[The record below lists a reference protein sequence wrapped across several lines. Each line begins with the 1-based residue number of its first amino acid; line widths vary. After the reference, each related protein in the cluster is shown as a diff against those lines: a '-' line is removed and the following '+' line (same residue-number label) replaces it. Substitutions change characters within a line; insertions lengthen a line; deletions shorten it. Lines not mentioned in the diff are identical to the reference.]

1 MSLLLTPLGE
11 HAPHVSTASSFTRNF
26 WGFTNRKRKAFS
38 SSTSQSSTPEGA
50 NNGKRIRAFSLVE
63 VVIAMGIF
71 SFAIVA
77 TFSLIGQSFKSYSSA
92 INDTVSRQIMN
103 QLAANAQQA
112 RLSDLTTTPSYT
124 TNFDIEGNPVSSTDA
139 MSVYTANVKVTP
151 ATTPYAST
159 NLYSVD
165 IIVSPKNTND
175 AQRTS
180 LLICPQN

>member
-1 MSLLLTPLGE
+1 MDFFLIDLKISILEWYRSEFAAASKSKSHPM
-11 HAPHVSTASSFTRNF
+11 PDSPPDSDTAR
-26 WGFTNRKRKAFS
+26 RKHPQA
-38 SSTSQSSTPEGA
+38 
-50 NNGKRIRAFSLVE
+50 GKLAFSLVE

-124 TNFDIEGNPVSSTDA
+124 LNFDNEGNPVPSSDT
-139 MSVYTANVKVTP
+139 MSVYTANVSFTQ
-151 ATTPYAST
+151 ATTPFGST
-159 NLYSVD
+159 NLYAVN
-165 IIVSPKNTND
+165 IKVSPKNTND
-175 AQRTS
+175 AQQTT
-180 LLICPQN
+180 LIVCPQN

>member
-1 MSLLLTPLGE
+1 MDFFLIDLKFYILEEYHSKFAATSKSKSLPMPDSP
-11 HAPHVSTASSFTRNF
+11 PHSDTA
-26 WGFTNRKRKAFS
+26 GRKRPQA
-38 SSTSQSSTPEGA
+38 
-50 NNGKRIRAFSLVE
+50 GKLAFSLVE

-124 TNFDIEGNPVSSTDA
+124 LNFDNEGNPVSSSDA
-139 MSVYTANVKVTP
+139 MSVYTANVNVSNNDPYTSDSLYAVT
-151 ATTPYAST
+151 
-159 NLYSVD
+159 
-165 IIVSPKNTND
+165 IKVSPKNTND
-175 AQRTS
+175 AQQTT
-180 LLICPQN
+180 LIVCPQN

>member
-1 MSLLLTPLGE
+1 MDFFLIDLKISILECYRSKFAAASKSKSHPM
-11 HAPHVSTASSFTRNF
+11 PDSPPDSDTA
-26 WGFTNRKRKAFS
+26 GRKRPQSK
-38 SSTSQSSTPEGA
+38 SQ
-50 NNGKRIRAFSLVE
+50 AFSLVE

-124 TNFDIEGNPVSSTDA
+124 LNFDRQRRQSRSQQRHHVC
-139 MSVYTANVKVTP
+139 
-151 ATTPYAST
+151 
-159 NLYSVD
+159 LYSECV
-165 IIVSPKNTND
+165 IYTGNN
-175 AQRTS
+175 S
-180 LLICPQN
+180 LRQHESLRCKH

>member
-1 MSLLLTPLGE
+1 MDFFLIDLKISILECYRSQFAATSKSKSLPM
-11 HAPHVSTASSFTRNF
+11 PDSPPDSDTA
-26 WGFTNRKRKAFS
+26 GRKCPQ
-38 SSTSQSSTPEGA
+38 T
-50 NNGKRIRAFSLVE
+50 GKLAFSLVE

-112 RLSDLTTTPSYT
+112 PLSNISNLANNPPYGYT
-124 TNFDIEGNPVSSTDA
+124 TNFDNEGNPVSSSDA
-139 MSVYTANVKVTP
+139 MSVYTANVNVSNNDPYTSDSLYKV
-151 ATTPYAST
+151 S
-159 NLYSVD
+159 

-175 AQRTS
+175 AQQTT
-180 LLICPQN
+180 LILCPQN